1 MFLVTFPLC
10 TLVKL
15 CPKWNKFGVTFGWV
29 DSRKNIGVDI
39 VFFSHSLS
47 LSLPLVTTKSNMPN
61 ILNNLNYAANL
72 LYSKLVFLATLSCTL
87 LLCLRNTQTGSQE
100 QLKSS
105 WTLSYSTTG
114 ILELINPS
122 GNPLNGFCL
131 PQTLQQTSFSRPYIF
146 PIKRRTLD
154 FFLRVTSSKG
164 AEVLSYARNYIL
176 TDRAHLFHVYVMTN
190 STWKHD

>member
-15 CPKWNKFGVTFGWV
+15 CPKWNKFEFTFGWV
-29 DSRKNIGVDI
+29 SRKNIGVEN
-39 VFFSHSLS
+39 FFFS
-47 LSLPLVTTKSNMPN
+47 LSLPLVTTKSNMPT
-61 ILNNLNYAANL
+61 ILNNLNYAADL

-105 WTLSYSTTG
+105 RTLSYNTTG

-146 PIKRRTLD
+146 PIKRATLD
-154 FFLRVTSSKG
+154 FFLRATSSKG